1 MNSGGAEVESLIYF
15 DLLNIRSEIWR
26 RSLIARY
33 QQTTSTNWGNF
44 SNFIYVLEI
53 LDRFLDFTSGF
64 LMFSGDGLN
73 LGRYCR
79 SSYS

>member
-1 MNSGGAEVESLIYF
+1 MISGGAEVESLIYF

-44 SNFIYVLEI
+44 SNFIYI
-53 LDRFLDFTSGF
+53 LGISDRFLDFTSGF
-64 LMFSGDGLN
+64 LFSGDGLN
-73 LGRYCR
+73 LGRDCR